1 MSREF
6 GEFNCGYF
14 HHKIDNSTDDLR
26 YAKFELHKKLVPFF
40 ESLYKVAYQISSVE
54 AADSGEQAS
63 IDALREQIPV
73 MIEELQKY
81 KGKLIVT
88 LKIAF
93 IKITKRIGIY
103 ETK

>member
-40 ESLYKVAYQISSVE
+40 EALYKVSYQISSVE

-63 IDALREQIPV
+63 VDALREQIPV
-73 MIEELQKY
+73 MISELQKIQRQINSDAKDSFY
-81 KGKLIVT
+81 KSDEEDWEL
-88 LKIAF
+88 
-93 IKITKRIGIY
+93 
-103 ETK
+103 

>member
-6 GEFNCGYF
+6 GECVGGYF
-14 HHKIDNSTDDLR
+14 HDKINRALDDLKDNSHV
-26 YAKFELHKKLVPFF
+26 ELHKKLIPFF

-73 MIEELQKY
+73 MIGELQKIQRQINSDAKDNFY
-81 KGKLIVT
+81 KNN
-88 LKIAF
+88 
-93 IKITKRIGIY
+93 
-103 ETK
+103 EED

>member
-14 HHKIDNSTDDLR
+14 HHKIDNATDDLR
-26 YAKFELHKKLVPFF
+26 YANFELHKKLVPFF

-63 IDALREQIPV
+63 IDALKEEIPV
-73 MIEELQKY
+73 MIAELQK
-81 KGKLIVT
+81 IQRE
-88 LKIAF
+88 I
-93 IKITKRIGIY
+93 
-103 ETK
+103 